1 MVNIV
6 RYIVAGIFI
15 IITLCSLLMSWGT
28 TQANKQVDE
37 ANTASQ
43 SANALV
49 GEFVPK
55 YQELFKEAN
64 LQGFPGNR
72 EDLKP
77 IALEGKEKLT
87 KAAEQFRL
95 AATKLEEAAGRPVS
109 KPLSEYWGLKV
120 KSYRKLAESK
130 EKFVQVVELF
140 LDESITTL
148 DILDGKLGPLIEE
161 ATKLNTESDAFDAEA
176 KKIQD
181 ANPKE
186 FK

>member
-6 RYIVAGIFI
+6 RYIVAGIVLI
-15 IITLCSLLMSWGT
+15 VTLCSLWSNWGT

-37 ANTASQ
+37 ANAASQ
-43 SANALV
+43 AANVLV
-49 GEFVPK
+49 SEFVPK
-55 YQELFKEAN
+55 YKELFTEAN

-72 EDLKP
+72 EQLKP
-77 IALEGKEKLT
+77 IVIEGRETLT

-95 AATKLEEAAGRPVS
+95 AATKLEEAATRPVA

-120 KSYRKLAESK
+120 KAYRKLAESK
-130 EKFVQVVELF
+130 EKFIKVVELF
-140 LDESITTL
+140 LDESNTTL
-148 DILDGKLGPLIEE
+148 DVLDGKLGPLIEE

-176 KKIQD
+176 KKIQE